1 MDNLKNPVAAQQYR
15 MKSSIEEYEANGLN
29 RLLMQMLQWALDKRY
44 VSREDSLI
52 YFNVVYAVA
61 APLEE
66 TPEFS
71 VKLVRRKIEDL
82 FMTSSLKKRNHRI
95 SQKDTLL
102 SLWMVYG
109 ILHLQRHKSLK
120 LNSRLKKIRSELTED
135 FSLWEISRMKYD
147 SVATKFSA
155 MIDAVKDRFCSPELH
170 EKPSAPEL
178 HEKPSAHFS
187 LATFGECDSFQID
200 TPASLHEVMSDHRD
214 NGEQPMDLYEMKIQA
229 LEAQLEEEKEKNE
242 HCKAIERSN
251 YLTTSFNQKLEKRC
265 KELERQLKEVLD
277 SHRIE
282 KETMQRIINQKDE
295 QIKQLKVGAMNGIP
309 QGTTGGVTVNNF
321 YGSVAQQSNN
331 ANNVSSYMHGWGE
344 QEKKINNL

>member
-1 MDNLKNPVAAQQYR
+1 MDNQKNPVAAQQYR

-29 RLLMQMLQWALDKRY
+29 SLLMQMHHWALAHRI
-44 VSREDSLI
+44 VSRRDSLI
-52 YFNVVYAVA
+52 YFNVAYAVA
-61 APLEE
+61 APLEA
-66 TPEFS
+66 TSAFS

-82 FMTSSLKKRNHRI
+82 FEESILKRKIRKF
-95 SQKDTLL
+95 SQNDTLL

-109 ILHLQRHKSLK
+109 ILHLQRHRSYK
-120 LNSRLKKIRSELTED
+120 LDSRLEKIRSEITED
-135 FSLWEISRMKYD
+135 FSLWEVSCMKYD
-147 SVATKFSA
+147 FVATKFSA
-155 MIDAVKDRFCSPELH
+155 MIDAVEDRFYSPELH
-170 EKPSAPEL
+170 EVKP
-178 HEKPSAHFS
+178 
-187 LATFGECDSFQID
+187 
-200 TPASLHEVMSDHRD
+200 DHRD
-214 NGEQPMDLYEMKIQA
+214 NGEQPMDLNVMKIQA
-229 LEAQLEEEKEKNE
+229 LEAQLAEKEEKNE
-242 HCKAIERSN
+242 YCKAIEKSN
-251 YLTTSFNQKLEKRC
+251 YLTTSFNLKLEKRC

-295 QIKQLKVGAMNGIP
+295 QIKLLKVGAMNGIP